1 MSENKI
7 EQAIADA
14 MAEIAAVDELLMM
27 EVVGVAQALSQL
39 KEALDKVDECLDKR
53 DFSKASD
60 LGYADVAS
68 EFIFLQR
75 TLAGLQSAEHQK
87 EGLISK
93 IVMKANARSYEEVE
107 PFVNAKMDSAK
118 ERTNQDKLSNQSS
131 TAAISAGKFSE
142 HELMDSDDLKKLWH
156 ED

>member
-7 EQAIADA
+7 EQAIAET
-14 MAEIAAVDELLMM
+14 MAEITVVDELLIM

-39 KEALDKVDECLDKR
+39 RKALDKVDECLDKR
-53 DFSKASD
+53 DFRKASD
-60 LGYADVAS
+60 LGYSDVAS

-75 TLAGLQSAEHQK
+75 TLAGLQSAEYQK
-87 EGLISK
+87 ERLISE

-118 ERTNQDKLSNQSS
+118 VLSEQDKLANK
-131 TAAISAGKFSE
+131 AIIDAKINALRDE
-142 HELMDSDDLKKLWH
+142 QEY
-156 ED
+156 